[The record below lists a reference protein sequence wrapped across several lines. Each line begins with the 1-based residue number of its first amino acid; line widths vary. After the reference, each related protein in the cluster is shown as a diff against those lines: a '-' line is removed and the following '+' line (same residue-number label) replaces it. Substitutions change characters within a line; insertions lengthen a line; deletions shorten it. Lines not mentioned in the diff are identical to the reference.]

1 VPVCPSHSLFLKK
14 KNMTEL
20 LQAIAD
26 GLFTF
31 LLVFETF
38 LDTIDNINFLD
49 SGYSLLVLF
58 YSIAL
63 INFIVNLFNDF
74 IIGDAYDQQ
83 DTVDLEEDDDI
94 INVLGEGTND

>member
-1 VPVCPSHSLFLKK
+1 MSD
-14 KNMTEL
+14 L

-63 INFIVNLFNDF
+63 IQFIIGLFNNF
-74 IIGDAYDQQ
+74 IIGDAYD
-83 DTVDLEEDDDI
+83 EEDNISDDKT
-94 INVLGEGTND
+94 INVLGEGFND

>member
-1 VPVCPSHSLFLKK
+1 
-14 KNMTEL
+14 MTEL
-20 LQAIAD
+20 LQSIAD

-63 INFIVNLFNDF
+63 IQFIVGLFNDF
-74 IIGDAYDQQ
+74 IIGDAYDEN
-83 DTVDLEEDDDI
+83 DNISNDET
-94 INVLGEGTND
+94 INVLGEGFND

>member
-1 VPVCPSHSLFLKK
+1 MSFAQPFLKK
-14 KNMTEL
+14 KIMTEL

-38 LDTIDNINFLD
+38 LDTIDNILFLD

-63 INFIVNLFNDF
+63 IQFIVGLFNNF
-74 IIGDAYDQQ
+74 IIGDAYD
-83 DTVDLEEDDDI
+83 DENDDDI
-94 INVLGEGTND
+94 IRDGDSINILEEATDD

>member
-1 VPVCPSHSLFLKK
+1 MSD
-14 KNMTEL
+14 L

-63 INFIVNLFNDF
+63 IQFIVGLFNNF
-74 IIGDAYDQQ
+74 IIGDAYDEEV
-83 DTVDLEEDDDI
+83 TVDLKEDEDI

>member
-1 VPVCPSHSLFLKK
+1 
-14 KNMTEL
+14 MTEL

-31 LLVFETF
+31 LLEIQTF

-63 INFIVNLFNDF
+63 IQFIVSLFNNF
-74 IIGDAYDQQ
+74 IIGDAYDE
-83 DTVDLEEDDDI
+83 DDVIRDEDSINILEEP
-94 INVLGEGTND
+94 IND

>member
-1 VPVCPSHSLFLKK
+1 
-14 KNMTEL
+14 MTEL
-20 LQAIAD
+20 LQTIAD

-31 LLVFETF
+31 LLIFETF

-63 INFIVNLFNDF
+63 IQFIVGLFNNF
-74 IIGDAYDQQ
+74 IIGDAYDEKL
-83 DTVDLEEDDDI
+83 TVDLEEDDDI

>member
-1 VPVCPSHSLFLKK
+1 MSD
-14 KNMTEL
+14 L

-38 LDTIDNINFLD
+38 LYTIDNINFLD

-63 INFIVNLFNDF
+63 IQFIVTLFENFIV
-74 IIGDAYDQQ
+74 GDAYDEK
-83 DTVDLEEDDDI
+83 DTVDLEKDDDI
-94 INVLGEGTND
+94 INVLGEGAND

>member
-1 VPVCPSHSLFLKK
+1 
-14 KNMTEL
+14 MTEL
-20 LQAIAD
+20 LQSIAD

-63 INFIVNLFNDF
+63 IQFIVGLFNDF
-74 IIGDAYDQQ
+74 IIGDAYDEEV
-83 DTVDLEEDDDI
+83 TVDLEEDDDI
-94 INVLGEGTND
+94 INVLGEGAND

>member
-1 VPVCPSHSLFLKK
+1 MSD
-14 KNMTEL
+14 L

-63 INFIVNLFNDF
+63 IQFIVGLFNNF
-74 IIGDAYDQQ
+74 IIGDAYDEDDVIRDG
-83 DTVDLEEDDDI
+83 DTINILEEP
-94 INVLGEGTND
+94 IND

>member
-1 VPVCPSHSLFLKK
+1 MSD
-14 KNMTEL
+14 L
-20 LQAIAD
+20 LQTIAD

-63 INFIVNLFNDF
+63 IQFIVGLFNDF
-74 IIGDAYDQQ
+74 IIGDAYDQE
-83 DTVDLEEDDDI
+83 DTVTFSENDDMNDI
-94 INVLGEGTND
+94 FIEGAND

>member
-1 VPVCPSHSLFLKK
+1 
-14 KNMTEL
+14 MTDL

-63 INFIVNLFNDF
+63 IQFIVNLFNDF
-74 IIGDAYDQQ
+74 IVGDSYDQE
-83 DTVDLEEDDDI
+83 DTVDLIENDDI
-94 INVLGEGTND
+94 NEIFIEGSND

>member
-1 VPVCPSHSLFLKK
+1 MSD
-14 KNMTEL
+14 L

-63 INFIVNLFNDF
+63 IQFIVGLFNNF
-74 IIGDAYDQQ
+74 IIGDAYDQ
-83 DTVDLEEDDDI
+83 EDNKDEDI
-94 INVLGEGTND
+94 INVLGEGFND

>member
-1 VPVCPSHSLFLKK
+1 
-14 KNMTEL
+14 MTEL

-74 IIGDAYDQQ
+74 IIGDAYDQE
-83 DTVDLEEDDDI
+83 DTVDLEEDDDM
-94 INVLGEGTND
+94 INVLGEGAND

>member
-1 VPVCPSHSLFLKK
+1 MPVCPSHSLFLKK
-14 KNMTEL
+14 KIMTDL

-26 GLFTF
+26 GLYTF

-63 INFIVNLFNDF
+63 INFIVNLFHDF
-74 IIGDAYDQQ
+74 IVGDAYDEEV
-83 DTVDLEEDDDI
+83 TLDLPDNDDMNEI
-94 INVLGEGTND
+94 FIEGNND

>member
-1 VPVCPSHSLFLKK
+1 MSD
-14 KNMTEL
+14 L

-63 INFIVNLFNDF
+63 IQFIVGLFNNFIV
-74 IIGDAYDQQ
+74 GDAYDDD
-83 DTVDLEEDDDI
+83 DTIEFVEDDDT
-94 INVLGEGTND
+94 INVLGEGAND

>member
-1 VPVCPSHSLFLKK
+1 MSD
-14 KNMTEL
+14 L

-63 INFIVNLFNDF
+63 IQFIVGLFNDF
-74 IIGDAYDQQ
+74 IIGDAYDDQ
-83 DTVDLEEDDDI
+83 DTVDLEEDNDI
-94 INVLGEGTND
+94 INVLGEGAND

>member
-1 VPVCPSHSLFLKK
+1 
-14 KNMTEL
+14 MTEL

-63 INFIVNLFNDF
+63 IQFIVGLFNNF
-74 IIGDAYDQQ
+74 IIGDAYNQE
-83 DTVDLEEDDDI
+83 DTVDLEEDEDI
-94 INVLGEGTND
+94 INVLGEGAND

>member
-1 VPVCPSHSLFLKK
+1 MPVCPSHSLFLKK
-14 KNMTEL
+14 KIMTEL

-63 INFIVNLFNDF
+63 IQFIVALFNDF
-74 IIGDAYDQQ
+74 IVGDAYDQE

-94 INVLGEGTND
+94 INVLGEGAND

>member
-1 VPVCPSHSLFLKK
+1 MSD
-14 KNMTEL
+14 L

-49 SGYSLLVLF
+49 SGYSLLVFF

-63 INFIVNLFNDF
+63 IQFIVGLFNDF
-74 IIGDAYDQQ
+74 IIGDAYDQEV
-83 DTVDLEEDDDI
+83 TVDFEEDDDT
-94 INVLGEGTND
+94 INILGESAND

>member
-1 VPVCPSHSLFLKK
+1 MSD
-14 KNMTEL
+14 L

-26 GLFTF
+26 GLFMF
-31 LLVFETF
+31 LSVFETF

-63 INFIVNLFNDF
+63 IQFIVGLFNNF
-74 IIGDAYDQQ
+74 IIGDAYDQE
-83 DTVDLEEDDDI
+83 DTADFIYIDDVLVDSP
-94 INVLGEGTND
+94 EGAND

>member
-1 VPVCPSHSLFLKK
+1 
-14 KNMTEL
+14 MTEL
-20 LQAIAD
+20 LQTIAD

-63 INFIVNLFNDF
+63 VQFIVGLFNNF
-74 IIGDAYDQQ
+74 IIGDAYD
-83 DTVDLEEDDDI
+83 DDYTVDFVEIGDSNNILEET
-94 INVLGEGTND
+94 GND

>member
-1 VPVCPSHSLFLKK
+1 
-14 KNMTEL
+14 MTEL

-63 INFIVNLFNDF
+63 IEFIVSLFNNF
-74 IIGDAYDQQ
+74 IIGDAYEDNN
-83 DTVDLEEDDDI
+83 DDDI
-94 INVLGEGTND
+94 IRDADSINFLEEATDD

>member
-1 VPVCPSHSLFLKK
+1 MSD
-14 KNMTEL
+14 L

-63 INFIVNLFNDF
+63 IQFIVGLFNNF
-74 IIGDAYDQQ
+74 IIGDAYDQE
-83 DTVDLEEDDDI
+83 DTVDLEEDDDS
-94 INVLGEGTND
+94 INILGEGAND

>member
-1 VPVCPSHSLFLKK
+1 MSFAQPFFKK
-14 KNMTEL
+14 KKIMTEL

-38 LDTIDNINFLD
+38 LDTIDNILFLD

-63 INFIVNLFNDF
+63 IQFIVDLFNNF
-74 IIGDAYDQQ
+74 IIGDAYEDNN
-83 DTVDLEEDDDI
+83 DDDI
-94 INVLGEGTND
+94 IRDGDSINILEEATDD

>member
-1 VPVCPSHSLFLKK
+1 MSD
-14 KNMTEL
+14 L

-63 INFIVNLFNDF
+63 IQFIIGLFNNF
-74 IIGDAYDQQ
+74 IIGDAYD
-83 DTVDLEEDDDI
+83 EEDNNSNAET
-94 INVLGEGTND
+94 INVLGEGAND

>member
-1 VPVCPSHSLFLKK
+1 
-14 KNMTEL
+14 MTEL
-20 LQAIAD
+20 LQSIAD

-31 LLVFETF
+31 LLIFETF

-63 INFIVNLFNDF
+63 IQFIVGLFNDF
-74 IIGDAYDQQ
+74 IIGDAYDQE

>member
-1 VPVCPSHSLFLKK
+1 MSD
-14 KNMTEL
+14 L

-26 GLFTF
+26 GLFTI

-49 SGYSLLVLF
+49 SGYSLLVVF

-63 INFIVNLFNDF
+63 IQFIIGLFNNF
-74 IIGDAYDQQ
+74 IIGDAYDEE
-83 DTVDLEEDDDI
+83 DTNDLEINDDA
-94 INVLGEGTND
+94 INVLGEGAND

>member
-1 VPVCPSHSLFLKK
+1 
-14 KNMTEL
+14 MTEL

-38 LDTIDNINFLD
+38 LETIDNINFLD

-63 INFIVNLFNDF
+63 IQFIVNLFNNF
-74 IIGDAYDQQ
+74 IIGDAYD
-83 DTVDLEEDDDI
+83 DNNDDDI
-94 INVLGEGTND
+94 IRDGDTINILEEATDD